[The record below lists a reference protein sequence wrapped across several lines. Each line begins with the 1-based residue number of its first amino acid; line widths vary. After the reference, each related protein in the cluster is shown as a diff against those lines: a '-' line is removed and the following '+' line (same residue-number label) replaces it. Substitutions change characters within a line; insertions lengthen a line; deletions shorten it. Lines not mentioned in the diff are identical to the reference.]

1 MATPNTQKPVIQPK
15 ESKPAKALIS
25 TGAMTV
31 MIITTVVSLRGL
43 PSQAEFGIQSIF
55 YYLFAA
61 IVFLIPFSLVCAEL
75 ASIYTF
81 GRSLPLGVRSVRHP
95 LGMVGDVS

>member
-1 MATPNTQKPVIQPK
+1 MSTKNSPNTSDRPNG
-15 ESKPAKALIS
+15 SNTSKALIS

-31 MIITTVVSLRGL
+31 MITTVVSLRGL

-61 IVFLIPFSLVCAEL
+61 LFFLIPFSLVCAEL
-75 ASIYTF
+75 ASTYTHSGGLYRGILN
-81 GRSLPLGVRSVRHP
+81 GRLL
-95 LGMVGDVS
+95 